1 MFAAGYVVEQSHNW
15 STLYLYFYHHRTY
28 ISAQKDLK
36 WSDGLAVIYIY
47 HCRSTY
53 KNYVRCACNLLF
65 PREFPFTTLVQCVWV
80 SVYVSLF
87 LLWPLRSLHQSKQ
100 IITFDFHNNN
110 NKRDFHS
117 SSLNGSKPSANIQC
131 AVDSWL
137 NENGKKGAIVT
148 ANVVENQTNSSQ

>member
-15 STLYLYFYHHRTY
+15 STLYLHFYQHRTY

-80 SVYVSLF
+80 SVLSLF
-87 LLWPLRSLHQSKQ
+87 LCGRYDRCIKA
-100 IITFDFHNNN
+100 
-110 NKRDFHS
+110 NK
-117 SSLNGSKPSANIQC
+117 SSLSISTTTTTKETFTLLLWMVLSHQRIFNAPLIRDWMKMEKRGP
-131 AVDSWL
+131 L
-137 NENGKKGAIVT
+137 
-148 ANVVENQTNSSQ
+148 